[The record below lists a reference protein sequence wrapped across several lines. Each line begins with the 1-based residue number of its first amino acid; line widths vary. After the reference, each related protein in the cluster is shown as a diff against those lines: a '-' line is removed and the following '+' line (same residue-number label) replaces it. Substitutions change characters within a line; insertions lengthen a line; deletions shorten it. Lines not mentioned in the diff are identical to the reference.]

1 MAIDGISA
9 NDPLSLGVRSGAANE
24 ALGKDAFMTL
34 LVQQMRNQ
42 DPMAPMDNQAF
53 VAQLAQFSSLE
64 QMTKVN
70 DNLLG
75 LAVLQQS
82 NALMSQLT
90 QSSALIGKEVR
101 YVDPDTNAAVTGT
114 VSTVKI
120 EDGLAVLNIAG
131 RDIPL
136 GNVTEVLGSTTPAPA
151 APPASNGTAPTAPET
166 EGAGDG
172 AEDGDAPDEDDT
184 GTPS

>member
-9 NDPLSLGVRSGAANE
+9 SDPISSASSAAGTTGTQD
-24 ALGKDAFMTL
+24 LGKDQFLTL

-42 DPMAPMDNQAF
+42 DPMAPTDNQAF
-53 VAQLAQFSSLE
+53 IAQLAQFSSLE
-64 QMTKVN
+64 QMQKVN

-90 QSSALIGKEVR
+90 QASGLIGKDVR
-101 YVDPDTNAAVTGT
+101 YVDPATNASATGN

-120 EDGLAVLNIAG
+120 QDGLAVLNIG
-131 RDIPL
+131 GHDIPL
-136 GNVTEVLGSTTPAPA
+136 GNVTEVLGALQA
-151 APPASNGTAPTAPET
+151 AGTSGGGTSGGGT
-166 EGAGDG
+166 SGGG
-172 AEDGDAPDEDDT
+172 T
-184 GTPS
+184 GG